1 MFGLAK
7 NLVFTAFIFGLGYL
21 FGIREVRFYRI
32 SSSSMEPTLLVEDR
46 IVAMKAESLRRG
58 DIVVLRDP
66 EGGRERLTKRVVG
79 MPGERVETKN
89 RAVRINGESIEEPY
103 VKEGPLYRMKVEV
116 PEGEYLVLGDN
127 RNESEDGSAWG
138 PVPRAMITGRVF
150 CRYWPWKRFRLF

>member
-1 MFGLAK
+1 MFGLVK
-7 NLVFTAFIFGLGYL
+7 NLIFTAFIFGLGYL

-32 SSSSMEPTLLVEDR
+32 SSSSMEPSLLVEDR
-46 IVAMKAESLRRG
+46 IVAMKPESLGRG

-66 EGGRERLTKRVVG
+66 EGGRDRLTKRIVG

-89 RAVRINGESIEEPY
+89 RTVRINGENIEEPY

-127 RNESEDGSAWG
+127 RNESEDGSTWG

-150 CRYWPWKRFRLF
+150 CRYWPWQRFRLF